1 MNYQKTILVN
11 TSKENVYKAIT
22 TEIDK
27 WWTIH
32 SNIADKLNDKL
43 TVRFGETTVKEM
55 LITELKTNK
64 KITWKVTKAHIDI
77 KELTTKDEWV
87 GTEIK
92 WEIISTKDSSEIHF
106 EHKGL
111 IPEFECYN
119 ACESGWD
126 YFLESLKLYLNNGKG
141 MPHGIE

>member
-1 MNYQKTILVN
+1 MNYKRTILLN

-22 TEIDK
+22 AKINK

-55 LITELKTNK
+55 LITELVTNK
-64 KITWKVTKAHIDI
+64 KVTWKVTKAHIDI
-77 KELTTKDEWV
+77 KGLTTKDEWV

-92 WEIISTKDSSEIHF
+92 WEIISTKDGSEIHF

-119 ACESGWD
+119 ACESGWN
-126 YFLESLKLYLNNGKG
+126 YFLESLKLYLNIGKG
-141 MPHGIE
+141 TPHGIE